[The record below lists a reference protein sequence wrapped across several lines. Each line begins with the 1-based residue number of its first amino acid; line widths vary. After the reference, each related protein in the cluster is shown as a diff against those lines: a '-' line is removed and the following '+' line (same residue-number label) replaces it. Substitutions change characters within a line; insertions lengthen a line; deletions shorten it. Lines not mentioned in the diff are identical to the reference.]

1 MVSLASR
8 SDTMASDT
16 MAGWEAVNAALAAAR
31 AEVLA
36 AAPDSAIAAEGET
49 YLMRVLTAC
58 LNDAFLS
65 HLFTESGL
73 TRVLPVRGGPNPDY
87 KMAVATLDQTR
98 RYRLDGW
105 LNNSERVGV
114 GIYSFGP
121 GGSANISSYVAIDR
135 DSVESGFSVD
145 IATDA
150 QGPRAL
156 AIRPDARVLMIRIL
170 HRDPC
175 GAPARLVL
183 SGGPPFSDLTQA
195 QGNADAALRH
205 VAQTLLRSIRSFL
218 EWSAVTSAAVNRFHA
233 ETPSLAQT
241 VQGDPDTTY
250 FLGSF
255 NLKHGEWLEVTMPA
269 GIPGYW
275 SLHAYNYWCES
286 LPGAGVGDDSCITE
300 ADGTV
305 RIDVGPTAGGDAPN
319 RVDTRGRERGALICR
334 FIGATQVTVP
344 ATVVRTAIKP
354 AEKRGRHADG
364 H

>member
-1 MVSLASR
+1 MLLLASP

-49 YLMRVLTAC
+49 YVMRVLSAC

-65 HLFTESGL
+65 HLFNESGL
-73 TRVLPVRGGPNPDY
+73 ARVLPVRGGPNPDY
-87 KMAVATLDQTR
+87 KMAVAPLDQTR

-105 LNNSERVGV
+105 LNNSERVGA

-121 GGSANISSYVAIDR
+121 GGSANISSYLAIDR
-135 DSVESGFSVD
+135 DSVESGGRFSVD

-156 AIRPDARVLMIRIL
+156 AIRPDARALMIRIL

-183 SGGPPFSDLTQA
+183 TGGPPFSDLTLV
-195 QGNADAALRH
+195 QGTADAALRQ
-205 VAQTLLRSIRSFL
+205 VAQTLLRSIRIFL

-233 ETPSLAQT
+233 ETPSMAQT
-241 VQGDPDTTY
+241 VQGDPDTIY
-250 FLGSF
+250 FLASF

-286 LPGAGVGDDSCITE
+286 LPGAGVGDNSCIAE
-300 ADGTV
+300 ADGTI

-319 RVDTRGRERGALICR
+319 RVDTQGRERGALICR

-344 ATVVRTAIKP
+344 ATVVRTDIKHT
-354 AEKRGRHADG
+354 EKPGA
-364 H
+364 